1 MISTESSGL
10 DGMVERIRG
19 IAVDGLSHPD
29 AGSLLH
35 AYIACLS
42 VPDLCR
48 TIGETLGA
56 PTKLRL
62 ALRRRLERLLRDGNL
77 GQRDREH
84 VHDLIERSRTNAQ
97 KNPSVRPHV
106 EALLSAVFEYLQPPQ
121 QQSIIETWID
131 RGTRGAA
138 ARWLKAMT
146 QVPALFD
153 EMAVMAYFRS
163 SEDERAAKRLAN
175 QASPAFLTEI
185 LPELSDCC
193 EQGWVVSKAAM
204 RAKTVGD
211 AVWPIIRSKHPA
223 TYLYLCARLR
233 HSISEAEALELVLTC
248 PNSIMNETRGLAIWA
263 VGQMQMTRVLDEIVA
278 RGEELQKKGLEAF
291 NDFTGRSEAE

>member
-1 MISTESSGL
+1 MTGASGL
-10 DGMVERIRG
+10 KGMVDRISG
-19 IAVDGLSHPD
+19 IAIDGLSHPD
-29 AGSLLH
+29 ARSLLH

-48 TIGETLGA
+48 TIGESLAA
-56 PTKLRL
+56 PSRLRL

-77 GQRDREH
+77 EQRDREH
-84 VHDLIERSRTNAQ
+84 VHALIERIRSSGRENA
-97 KNPSVRPHV
+97 SVRPHV

-138 ARWLKAMT
+138 ARWLKATT

-153 EMAVMAYFRS
+153 ETVIMTYFRS
-163 SEDERAAKRLAN
+163 SDDERAAKRLAN
-175 QASPAFLTEI
+175 QASPSFLTEI
-185 LPELSDCC
+185 LPELSDRC

-223 TYLYLCARLR
+223 TYLYLCARLGR
-233 HSISEAEALELVLTC
+233 SISEAEALELVLTC
-248 PNSIMNETRGLAIWA
+248 PNPVIQFGIWIKDDLLRPYITPA
-263 VGQMQMTRVLDEIVA
+263 LDFI
-278 RGEELQKKGLEAF
+278 
-291 NDFTGRSEAE
+291 DP

>member
-1 MISTESSGL
+1 MTSAESYSL
-10 DGMVERIRG
+10 DGIVERIRG

-35 AYIACLS
+35 AYIGCLS

-48 TIGETLGA
+48 TIGEALAA
-56 PTKLRL
+56 PSKLRL
-62 ALRRRLERLLRDGNL
+62 ALRRRLERLLREGNL
-77 GQRDREH
+77 EQRDRER
-84 VHDLIERSRTNAQ
+84 VHDLIEQSRAIGRE
-97 KNPSVRPHV
+97 NPSVRSYV

-138 ARWLKAMT
+138 ARWLKAT
-146 QVPALFD
+146 AQVPALFD
-153 EMAVMAYFRS
+153 ETVVMAYFRS
-163 SEDERAAKRLAN
+163 SGDERAAKRLAN
-175 QASPAFLTEI
+175 QSSPAFLVEI
-185 LPELSDCC
+185 LPELSDRC
-193 EQGWVVSKAAM
+193 EHGWVVSKAAM
-204 RAKTVGD
+204 RAQTVGD

-233 HSISEAEALELVLTC
+233 RSISEVEALELVLTC

-263 VGQMQMTRVLDEIVA
+263 VGQMQMTKVLDEVVR
-278 RGEELQKKGLEAF
+278 RGEELRKKDLEEF
-291 NDFTGRSEAE
+291 NAFTGGSQVE